1 MNTTTL
7 KVTGMSCMG
16 CVRSVKALLEALPGV
31 GQVEV
36 DLASG
41 RVDVSHDPNLAS
53 TDALRAAINDGGY
66 SVQD

>member
-1 MNTTTL
+1 MNTATL

-16 CVRSVKALLEALPGV
+16 CVRSVKSLLEALPGV

-41 RVDVSHDPNLAS
+41 RVDVQHNPQQCSL
-53 TDALRAAINDGGY
+53 DAIRAAIRDGGY
-66 SVQD
+66 GVD